1 MENQDSFLPATPSDV
16 IKVIQFKY
24 YQIMNE
30 HEEFYKAFL
39 NGKHDL
45 RMSRQLFTSMLTF
58 VLLIKN
64 YDSIKKD
71 KEILKTF
78 TFVEGFAKSRYVSKM
93 KDIEPKILFDLVQTV
108 NNAYHKLGLADI
120 EVNNG

>member
-1 MENQDSFLPATPSDV
+1 MDQGESYLPATPSDV

-24 YQIMNE
+24 YQMINE

-45 RMSRQLFTSMLTF
+45 RMSRQLFTTMLTF

-64 YDSIKKD
+64 YEMIKKD
-71 KEILKTF
+71 KEIMKELS
-78 TFVEGFAKSRYVSKM
+78 FVESFAKTRYVAKV
-93 KDIEPKILFDLVQTV
+93 KDIEPKVLFDLVQTL
-108 NNAYHKLGLADI
+108 NNAYHKLGLANI
-120 EVNNG
+120 EVNQ